1 MARLMAELPEIG
13 TVSNKATAKLAGVA
27 PLASQS
33 GNHDGPR
40 RACGGRERPRS
51 ILFIAAGLAA
61 RHEPDIRDFDKRLT
75 KKGKPRMVVRMA
87 LAHKLL
93 TRLNAKAHEIRAKM
107 AEDARELEKANGTRN
122 DATQAA

>member
-13 TVSNKATAKLAGVA
+13 TVANKAIAKLAGVA
-27 PLASQS
+27 PLASQR

-40 RACGGRERPRS
+40 RTRGGRERPRS
-51 ILFIAAGLAA
+51 FLFSAAGLAA
-61 RHEPDIRDFDKRLT
+61 RHEPDICDFDKRLT

-93 TRLNAKAHEIRAKM
+93 TRLSAKAREIRAKM
-107 AEDARELEKANGTRN
+107 AEDARELEEANETRN
-122 DATQAA
+122 DAAQAA